1 MKSSTV
7 LNENEI
13 NSNGNNRGKILK
25 IINSFPGIRYR
36 DILRLT
42 NLNNGT
48 LSHHLSILE
57 KRSIIKIGKTENS
70 NITRYFPA
78 STPSDETLILSYLK
92 IKTTKGI
99 ILKLLNTEDDGASFN
114 EIVNHIKRAPSTT
127 SWNLKRLVDSKIVV
141 RKKGKEFSLFFLLN
155 KELVEKLVGEN
166 NKTLLDRSIDNYI
179 SIIDEL

>member
-1 MKSSTV
+1 MNSSTIF
-7 LNENEI
+7 NENETE
-13 NSNGNNRGKILK
+13 SNGDNRSTILK

-48 LSHHLSILE
+48 LSHHISTLE
-57 KRSIIKIGKTENS
+57 KRSIIKIGRTENS

-78 STPSDETLILSYLK
+78 STPSDETLILNYLK
-92 IKTTKGI
+92 IKTTKSI
-99 ILKLLNTEDDGASFN
+99 ILILLDTESVSFN
-114 EIVNHIKRAPSTT
+114 EIVNHINKAPSTT
-127 SWNLKRLVDSKIVV
+127 SWNLKRLIDSKIVG
-141 RKKGKEFSLFFLLN
+141 RKRGKVVSLFFLLN
-155 KELVEKLVGEN
+155 KVLVKKLAGEN

>member
-1 MKSSTV
+1 MKSNIIEESRE
-7 LNENEI
+7 LEPG
-13 NSNGNNRGKILK
+13 SNNRGIILK

-57 KRSIIKIGKTENS
+57 KCSIIKIGRTENS
-70 NITRYFPA
+70 NITRYYPA
-78 STPSDETLILSYLK
+78 STSSDESVILNFLK
-92 IKTTKGI
+92 IKTTKSIVQMLQEVEEATFG
-99 ILKLLNTEDDGASFN
+99 
-114 EIVNHIKRAPSTT
+114 EIVEHIQKAPSTT
-127 SWNLKRLVDSKIVV
+127 SWNLKRLMDSKIVG
-141 RKKGKEFSLFFLLN
+141 RKRGENVSFFFLYN
-155 KELVEKLVGEN
+155 KDLVKKLIAEN

>member
-1 MKSSTV
+1 MKSSTI
-7 LNENEI
+7 LNENEA
-13 NSNGNNRGKILK
+13 NSNGNNRDKILK
-25 IINSFPGIRYR
+25 IIDSFPGIRYR

-42 NLNNGT
+42 NLKNGT

-78 STPSDETLILSYLK
+78 STPSDETLILNYLK
-92 IKTTKGI
+92 IKTTKSI
-99 ILKLLNTEDDGASFN
+99 ILMLQDTDDGVSFN
-114 EIVNHIKRAPSTT
+114 EIVYHINKAPSTT
-127 SWNLKRLVDSKIVV
+127 SWNLKRLVDAKIVG
-141 RKKGKEFSLFFLLN
+141 RKRGKEVSLFCLLN
-155 KELVEKLVGEN
+155 KELVEKILGEN

>member
-1 MKSSTV
+1 MNPSTIF
-7 LNENEI
+7 NENETE
-13 NSNGNNRGKILK
+13 SNGNNRSTILK

-36 DILRLT
+36 DILRIT

-57 KRSIIKIGKTENS
+57 KRSIIKIGRTENS

-78 STPSDETLILSYLK
+78 STPSDETLILNYLK
-92 IKTTKGI
+92 IKTTKSI
-99 ILKLLNTEDDGASFN
+99 IMMLNDTDDVSFN
-114 EIVNHIKRAPSTT
+114 EIVKHINKAPSTT
-127 SWNLKRLVDSKIVV
+127 SWNLKRLVDSNVV
-141 RKKGKEFSLFFLLN
+141 GRKRGKEVSLFYLLN
-155 KELVEKLVGEN
+155 KGLVKKLVGQN

>member
-1 MKSSTV
+1 MNPSTIF
-7 LNENEI
+7 NENDVE
-13 NSNGNNRGKILK
+13 SNGDNRSTILR

-36 DILRLT
+36 DILRIT

-57 KRSIIKIGKTENS
+57 KRSIIKIGRTENS

-78 STPSDETLILSYLK
+78 STPSDETLILNYLK
-92 IKTTKGI
+92 IKTTKSI
-99 ILKLLNTEDDGASFN
+99 IMMLIDTEDDLSFN
-114 EIVNHIKRAPSTT
+114 EIVKHINKAPSTT
-127 SWNLKRLVDSKIVV
+127 SWNLKRLVDSNVV
-141 RKKGKEFSLFFLLN
+141 GRKRGKEVSLFYLHN
-155 KELVEKLVGEN
+155 KGLVKKLVGQN

>member
-1 MKSSTV
+1 MIPNTII
-7 LNENEI
+7 NENEVE
-13 NSNGNNRGKILK
+13 SNGDNRSTILR

-36 DILRLT
+36 DILRIT

-57 KRSIIKIGKTENS
+57 KRSIIKIGRTENS

-78 STPSDETLILSYLK
+78 STPSDETLILNYLK
-92 IKTTKGI
+92 IKTTKSI
-99 ILKLLNTEDDGASFN
+99 ILMLMDTEDDLSFN
-114 EIVNHIKRAPSTT
+114 EIVKHINKAPSTT
-127 SWNLKRLVDSKIVV
+127 SWNLKRLVDSDVV
-141 RKKGKEFSLFFLLN
+141 GRKRGKEVSLFYLRN
-155 KELVEKLVGEN
+155 KGLVKKLVGQN

>member
-1 MKSSTV
+1 MNPSTIF
-7 LNENEI
+7 NENDVE
-13 NSNGNNRGKILK
+13 SNGDNRSTILR

-36 DILRLT
+36 DILRIT

-57 KRSIIKIGKTENS
+57 KRSIIKIGRTENS

-78 STPSDETLILSYLK
+78 STPSEETLILNYLK
-92 IKTTKGI
+92 IKTTKSI
-99 ILKLLNTEDDGASFN
+99 IMMLIDTEDDVSFN
-114 EIVNHIKRAPSTT
+114 EIVKHINKAPSTT
-127 SWNLKRLVDSKIVV
+127 SWNLKRLVDSNVV
-141 RKKGKEFSLFFLLN
+141 GKKRGTEVSLFYLN
-155 KELVEKLVGEN
+155 NKGLVKNLVGQN

>member
-1 MKSSTV
+1 MKSSTI
-7 LNENEI
+7 LNENEA
-13 NSNGNNRGKILK
+13 NSNGNKRDKIFK
-25 IINSFPGIRYR
+25 IIDSFPGIRYR

-42 NLNNGT
+42 NLKNGT

-78 STPSDETLILSYLK
+78 STPLDETLILNYLK
-92 IKTTKGI
+92 IKTTKSI
-99 ILKLLNTEDDGASFN
+99 ILMLQDTDDGVSFN
-114 EIVNHIKRAPSTT
+114 EILNHINKAPSTT
-127 SWNLKRLVDSKIVV
+127 SWNLKRLVDAKIVG
-141 RKKGKEFSLFFLLN
+141 RKRGKEVSLFLLLN
-155 KELVEKLVGEN
+155 KELVEKILGEN

>member
-99 ILKLLNTEDDGASFN
+99 ILKLLNTQDGASFN
-114 EIVNHIKRAPSTT
+114 EIVNHIKKAPSTT

-141 RKKGKEFSLFFLLN
+141 RKRGKEVSLFFLLN

-179 SIIDEL
+179 SIIDEI